1 MIIHVYVE
9 YIMIISIVIMNIVVR
24 ISTVIM
30 IIHCFWYVYNFT
42 ALIWMMHTIVIIN
55 IKHGLTI
62 VIVISPW

>member
-1 MIIHVYVE
+1 
-9 YIMIISIVIMNIVVR
+9 
-24 ISTVIM
+24 M

-55 IKHGLTI
+55 INHGLTI